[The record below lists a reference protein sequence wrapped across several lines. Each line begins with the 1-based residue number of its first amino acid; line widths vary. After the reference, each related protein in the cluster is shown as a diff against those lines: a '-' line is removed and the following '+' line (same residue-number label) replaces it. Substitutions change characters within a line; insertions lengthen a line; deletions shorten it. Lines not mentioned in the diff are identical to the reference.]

1 MGLRKGRVGIFDC
14 QFIFV
19 CWLFYYFKIIKVT
32 HIDKKYITSTRVT
45 VSASPLPIKPQLAS
59 SEVEFYQFPLCLLK
73 ISIYKACSCTHLV
86 FI

>member
-19 CWLFYYFKIIKVT
+19 CWLFYYFKTIKAT
-32 HIDKKYITSTRVT
+32 HIDKKYITSTRVI

-59 SEVEFYQFPLCLLK
+59 LEVEFYQFPLCLLK
-73 ISIYKACSCTHLV
+73 ISIYKAYSCTHLV